1 KKIISGEKSILLP
14 GTGVNLDENKYDDY
28 PKDQG
33 ILKFVFLGRIM
44 KENGIYELLEA
55 FAILEKK
62 YKNISLDIY
71 GFCDVNKSNFMG
83 KVNTIKSVIF

>member
-1 KKIISGEKSILLP
+1 
-14 GTGVNLDENKYDDY
+14 DY

-44 KENGIYELLEA
+44 KEKGSYELLEA

-62 YKNISLDIY
+62 YKNISLDID
-71 GFCDVNKSNFMG
+71 GFCDENKSNFMG
-83 KVNTIKSVIF
+83 QVNTIKSVKFYGFTDNSQDNIGSAHAGVLPAYHD